1 MSIRNAERAGRVPD
15 EGERVTRE
23 RPDERRS
30 GASGDDAP
38 SAESVIQSS
47 RRMRIVAENGVV
59 RFVLETE
66 E

>member
-1 MSIRNAERAGRVPD
+1 MSIRNADRAGRVPD
-15 EGERVTRE
+15 EGSVPRE

-30 GASGDDAP
+30 GVSGDDAP
-38 SAESVIQSS
+38 ARDSVIQSS

-59 RFVLETE
+59 RLVFETE